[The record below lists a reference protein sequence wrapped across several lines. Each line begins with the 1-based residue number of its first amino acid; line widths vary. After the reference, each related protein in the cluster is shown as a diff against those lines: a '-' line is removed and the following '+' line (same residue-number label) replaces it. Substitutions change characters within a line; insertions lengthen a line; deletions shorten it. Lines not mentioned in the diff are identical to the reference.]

1 MRKPSATNPTIALAD
16 QENSVQPPNPR
27 SPTFARD
34 FRSFVR
40 NTLLASPSFT
50 RLYADVLASEG
61 YKPNEAMILA
71 ERYKK
76 KSGVPMPAQPNVRT
90 CTHIMVTGVRCG
102 SPALRG
108 ERFCYFHQRMIRGV
122 NTPPNSRVHPI
133 AFLENEESIQ
143 ASLMEMVNALLRGT
157 IDIKRGE
164 LVLRA
169 LNAAARN
176 CRRARFKNLR
186 DMVREVPDYP
196 APPNPEPPAA
206 PAEPCPQKKPP
217 ASVPLPQASQERK
230 RG

>member
-1 MRKPSATNPTIALAD
+1 
-16 QENSVQPPNPR
+16 
-27 SPTFARD
+27 
-34 FRSFVR
+34 
-40 NTLLASPSFT
+40 
-50 RLYADVLASEG
+50 
-61 YKPNEAMILA
+61 
-71 ERYKK
+71 
-76 KSGVPMPAQPNVRT
+76 MPAQPNVRT

-169 LNAAARN
+169 LNAAVRN

-206 PAEPCPQKKPP
+206 AAPSPEKKPP